1 MIYRFT
7 DNPEIIKDR
16 IIGIV
21 KFSENVAI
29 QAIESA
35 KTVINFG
42 LESADAINDKAN
54 TVILNSFRK
63 TLGTGNILGNEAR
76 ESFKNM
82 VKDTIRNT
90 KEIFE
95 LLAKP
100 KSEDANV
107 DNSSQ

>member
-1 MIYRFT
+1 MIYKFT
-7 DNPEIIKDR
+7 ENPGIIKDSL
-16 IIGIV
+16 IGIV

-29 QAIESA
+29 QAIEST

-63 TLGTGNILGNEAR
+63 TLDTGNILGSEAR
-76 ESFKNM
+76 ESLKNM

-95 LLAKP
+95 LITKP
-100 KSEDANV
+100 KSEDVNV
-107 DNSSQ
+107 KQ